1 MNPAL
6 FIHAAAVSRQVGSV
20 QSGTRQESWQVVI
33 DPLACR
39 IEPLTGRDR
48 ESILGRIGQ
57 LVYRMSWGTE
67 DVRDGDRIA
76 WNGRT
81 FVTREILDDTGRATL
96 RYRTCLVVEAK
107 R

>member
-6 FIHAAAVSRQVGSV
+6 YIHSAAVSRQVGTV
-20 QSGTRQESWQVVI
+20 LSGSRQESWQVVI
-33 DPLACR
+33 AALSCR

-48 ESILGRIGQ
+48 ESILGRIGS

-67 DVRDGDRIA
+67 DVRDGDRVA
-76 WNGRT
+76 WEGKT
-81 FVTREILDDTGRATL
+81 FITREVLDDTGRPSL
-96 RYRTCLVVEAK
+96 RYRTALLVEAK